1 MCVVP
6 MVDAVTS
13 PWRRRRWEGLLSILH
28 QTPVPWE
35 MSSQRGQTEAAKRLR
50 ASCRRRLRHRESQ
63 ERGPAAAGWRGWG
76 AGNLFIFISRGRSCS
91 FVLLCWCHPR
101 LSCCSS
107 MAPPGGRGWR
117 RWGRSEP
124 SVPALGGDQRFTNDV
139 YAVVLVDTCWQ
150 NRRPVRHLEWN

>member
-1 MCVVP
+1 

-13 PWRRRRWEGLLSILH
+13 PWRRRWWEGPLSILH
-28 QTPVPWE
+28 RTPVPWE
-35 MSSQRGQTEAAKRLR
+35 MSSRRGQTEAAKRLR

-63 ERGPAAAGWRGWG
+63 ERSPAAAGWRGG
-76 AGNLFIFISRGRSCS
+76 GVVVLGGQETFSSLFHGDDRAA
-91 FVLLCWCHPR
+91 
-101 LSCCSS
+101 SCCFAGVIHACRAA
-107 MAPPGGRGWR
+107 APRRHQEGGG
-117 RWGRSEP
+117 RWGRS